1 MVAVEVVSVGSQAE
15 VERKA
20 EVEVVV
26 RRVWCLGLWKRSRQA
41 TAEAEAEAEA
51 GAEGEGGREGDAGGG
66 GGGGGGGGER
76 RRGGHGRRRA
86 EFRKRQVVPTGH
98 FVAETAPEESIYNAH
113 SKNTHQRQTKE
124 PTGTRTEHET

>member
-1 MVAVEVVSVGSQAE
+1 MVAVEVVSVGSQAG

-26 RRVWCLGLWKRSRQA
+26 RVWCLGLWKRSRQA

-51 GAEGEGGREGDAGGG
+51 EAGAEGEGGREGDGG
-66 GGGGGGGGER
+66 GGGGGGGGEL

-86 EFRKRQVVPTGH
+86 EFRKRQVVPTSH

-113 SKNTHQRQTKE
+113 PKNTHQRQTKE